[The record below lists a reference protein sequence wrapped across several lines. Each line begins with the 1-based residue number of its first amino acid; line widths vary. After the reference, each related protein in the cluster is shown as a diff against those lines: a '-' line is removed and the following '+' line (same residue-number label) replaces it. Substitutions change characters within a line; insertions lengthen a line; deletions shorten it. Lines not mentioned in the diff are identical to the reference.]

1 MKLKITSKSFTM
13 IPDIFHGL
21 IFRILKLIFFSV
33 HMDIFSHLTH
43 YTSVIIHQF
52 LNLIKSLKDNEI
64 RSTYQLSFTVLL
76 NPYNIVYNRIQ

>member
-21 IFRILKLIFFSV
+21 IFRILKLIFLSV
-33 HMDIFSHLTH
+33 HMDVFSHLTH
-43 YTSVIIHQF
+43 YTSVIIHPF
-52 LNLIKSLKDNEI
+52 LNPIKSLKDNEI